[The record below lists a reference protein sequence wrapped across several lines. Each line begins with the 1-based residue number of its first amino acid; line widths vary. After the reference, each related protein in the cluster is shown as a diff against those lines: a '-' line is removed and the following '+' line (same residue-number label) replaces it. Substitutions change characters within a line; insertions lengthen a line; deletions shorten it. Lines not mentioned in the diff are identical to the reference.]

1 MPRRIVLFTRD
12 AGLTVAL
19 RTLLPVEDRVQ
30 QFESPD
36 GRPGELDPAADTL
49 VLDLPGELRR
59 GAYRSIREWFP
70 GRVVVL
76 LVPGEQDRSFDR
88 DQACRVLFRPFQLD
102 DLIRELVVPPAP
114 AGRRGAAPSG
124 PSHHQAGGQS
134 GVAPQGPAASDPA
147 ARPRAG
153 TAASPPPGPD
163 ASLTGSVPP
172 PPPGPATRPPAGA
185 ASPPP
190 SAPARPTGAASPPP
204 PSAPARPTGAASPPP
219 RAPDTSRAGTA
230 PPPSPDASR
239 ARFPGG
245 VDLPSRTASPGA
257 PEKLRPDELDA
268 AAGPDEPAAQPPLLF
283 DWFASHGR
291 RMDEAAADP
300 PDNGAPSP
308 TRRAPPPAGSPPTSD
323 RGWPHG
329 SAQEPPAMPDLGRPT
344 EPWRP
349 LVPTEEPPAVAG
361 PGRPADPPRPPG
373 STERPPA
380 VAGSGRPTDPPRPP
394 TDLRRPAGGTPE
406 EPAAKDPGRRVD
418 PGPPG
423 SVEGVPGAPGPGR
436 PAEQRRPLTD
446 LRRAAESAEASP
458 AAAGLGRAGDQPP
471 SSRPADRQSGA
482 AGERGRD
489 RPAASASVGEE
500 LLKRVVDL
508 RTGLP
513 RRRAGGRSED
523 AVDVVPAA
531 TAATAAE
538 PVRARPT
545 VETAPPGAV
554 RAPAGQAGERVR
566 APAAE
571 GWAGPAPA
579 FARLLVAV
587 LLGSLA
593 VLVSGLFST
602 RSPEIGAGEAAIAQ
616 VARSAAS
623 GTGLA
628 WRGQPVLDQPPLAL
642 AAHAGWLLASGH
654 ANDELV
660 ATVQQAR
667 LSSSGFRGLATAL
680 LVLLVLALTERRRD
694 TLLRFAI
701 ASAAGL
707 VAALD
712 PVLAGAGR
720 VLTVESVGLAAGLAV
735 LLLAWLLQQRS
746 AAVFVPAVG
755 LASGVALLADGRSL
769 VLLLVPLGFAVAAR
783 GWQEVAGLAGK
794 ALAAL
799 AVGLGFWVTFA
810 AWVVRAPGDAGLG
823 QRLERLAALT
833 HLTGSERPL
842 PLSRPLELTLP
853 RDLATLAVLLLAVPA
868 LVAVWR
874 RGERAGRF
882 LAAWNLTGLAAGTLL
897 AAVGALDE
905 SWLAYLVPGAVAAV
919 ALGLGAFRDLL
930 AGQGASARRL
940 ATVTVALA
948 VLALAVAGGRGWD
961 GRYGRAD
968 NALAYMATLVATKTP
983 SCSALNGG
991 DPADPDLFAVGAR
1004 RVTGFADGPAALG
1017 SGVRYFL
1024 LRGDQAAGGLAS
1036 WLGANGRRVA
1046 SVPSPS
1052 LGTVQLW
1059 EVQQPSS
1066 SRVADLQRVGGGVFE
1081 NAVGSACGGFAV
1093 LDGGGARFWSGYQA
1107 IGGKAVAGRALSRP
1121 WRDGGRTVQAFD
1133 TVFLGSVPDPQGGQP
1148 LVRPVDLLTRLT
1160 RQAPAL
1166 LAGARLPKAETA
1178 PPPGIAQR
1186 RLLLAEPSIAR
1197 FYLGEEPAAANPAVW
1212 QLAAA
1217 RFGAPVSPPRHLPGG
1232 LVRQAF
1238 EDVVMETD
1246 AQGAVHLAPLGT
1258 LAARAGM
1265 IPAEALRPEPVP
1277 GLPPPG
1283 GRYPAVRDLDLG
1295 LHVAA
1300 ALVLWALLT
1309 FALTVGGR
1317 RRRGSTPAPVVP
1329 GLAAAWPADPERPAA
1344 GPGHRADSSGDLAAS
1359 TGHPGADPG
1368 RPTTGPGHRAGGLGD
1383 PADSPGH
1390 PASGP
1395 GRAGHGP
1402 TPGAAGE
1409 KPAT

>member
-19 RTLLPVEDRVQ
+19 RTLLPVVDRVQ

-204 PSAPARPTGAASPPP
+204 P
-219 RAPDTSRAGTA
+219 APDTSRAGTA

-531 TAATAAE
+531 TAAE

-554 RAPAGQAGERVR
+554 RA
-566 APAAE
+566 
-571 GWAGPAPA
+571 
-579 FARLLVAV
+579 
-587 LLGSLA
+587 
-593 VLVSGLFST
+593 
-602 RSPEIGAGEAAIAQ
+602 
-616 VARSAAS
+616 
-623 GTGLA
+623 
-628 WRGQPVLDQPPLAL
+628 
-642 AAHAGWLLASGH
+642 
-654 ANDELV
+654 
-660 ATVQQAR
+660 
-667 LSSSGFRGLATAL
+667 
-680 LVLLVLALTERRRD
+680 
-694 TLLRFAI
+694 
-701 ASAAGL
+701 
-707 VAALD
+707 
-712 PVLAGAGR
+712 
-720 VLTVESVGLAAGLAV
+720 
-735 LLLAWLLQQRS
+735 
-746 AAVFVPAVG
+746 
-755 LASGVALLADGRSL
+755 
-769 VLLLVPLGFAVAAR
+769 
-783 GWQEVAGLAGK
+783 
-794 ALAAL
+794 
-799 AVGLGFWVTFA
+799 
-810 AWVVRAPGDAGLG
+810 
-823 QRLERLAALT
+823 
-833 HLTGSERPL
+833 
-842 PLSRPLELTLP
+842 
-853 RDLATLAVLLLAVPA
+853 
-868 LVAVWR
+868 
-874 RGERAGRF
+874 
-882 LAAWNLTGLAAGTLL
+882 
-897 AAVGALDE
+897 
-905 SWLAYLVPGAVAAV
+905 
-919 ALGLGAFRDLL
+919 
-930 AGQGASARRL
+930 
-940 ATVTVALA
+940 
-948 VLALAVAGGRGWD
+948 
-961 GRYGRAD
+961 
-968 NALAYMATLVATKTP
+968 
-983 SCSALNGG
+983 
-991 DPADPDLFAVGAR
+991 
-1004 RVTGFADGPAALG
+1004 
-1017 SGVRYFL
+1017 
-1024 LRGDQAAGGLAS
+1024 
-1036 WLGANGRRVA
+1036 
-1046 SVPSPS
+1046 
-1052 LGTVQLW
+1052 
-1059 EVQQPSS
+1059 
-1066 SRVADLQRVGGGVFE
+1066 
-1081 NAVGSACGGFAV
+1081 
-1093 LDGGGARFWSGYQA
+1093 
-1107 IGGKAVAGRALSRP
+1107 
-1121 WRDGGRTVQAFD
+1121 
-1133 TVFLGSVPDPQGGQP
+1133 
-1148 LVRPVDLLTRLT
+1148 
-1160 RQAPAL
+1160 
-1166 LAGARLPKAETA
+1166 
-1178 PPPGIAQR
+1178 
-1186 RLLLAEPSIAR
+1186 
-1197 FYLGEEPAAANPAVW
+1197 
-1212 QLAAA
+1212 
-1217 RFGAPVSPPRHLPGG
+1217 
-1232 LVRQAF
+1232 
-1238 EDVVMETD
+1238 
-1246 AQGAVHLAPLGT
+1246 
-1258 LAARAGM
+1258 
-1265 IPAEALRPEPVP
+1265 
-1277 GLPPPG
+1277 
-1283 GRYPAVRDLDLG
+1283 
-1295 LHVAA
+1295 
-1300 ALVLWALLT
+1300 
-1309 FALTVGGR
+1309 
-1317 RRRGSTPAPVVP
+1317 
-1329 GLAAAWPADPERPAA
+1329 
-1344 GPGHRADSSGDLAAS
+1344 
-1359 TGHPGADPG
+1359 
-1368 RPTTGPGHRAGGLGD
+1368 
-1383 PADSPGH
+1383 
-1390 PASGP
+1390 
-1395 GRAGHGP
+1395 
-1402 TPGAAGE
+1402 
-1409 KPAT
+1409 